1 MCGISG
7 MINAKNVA
15 HPLYASIRNLEYRG
29 YDSCGM
35 ALLDAGKI
43 QTRKNTGGV
52 EEVNQRERLTQLS
65 GRLGIA
71 HTRWATHGVVS
82 RENAH
87 PHLSA
92 NEAFAVVHNGIFS
105 NYQDLQEELEA
116 EGVTFCSQTDTEVF
130 VQLMA
135 RHYQRLQN
143 TERAFVAALEQ
154 MEGSFAIVMISVHEP
169 DRLFCAKRDSPLILG
184 LGEGSN
190 YVGSDINAFLEYTR
204 RAVILDDD
212 EYVILT
218 QESYQI
224 RSLRDGQ
231 QVEKDILH
239 IDWDAET
246 TRKGGFAHY
255 MLKEIFDEPQT
266 LRQALK
272 IPDEEIRKLAQK
284 FVEVPQAYLVGVG
297 TTFYVAQLGQYFFS
311 QLTGR
316 YFPAISSDEFIDIA
330 GVQAQ
335 DLVLAISQS
344 GETYDTKM
352 ALNFARQR
360 GAKTAAIVNVMGS
373 SIGMQVDQVIMQGSG
388 PEICVVSTKA
398 AMAQT
403 LILLRIAVET
413 GRQQGSLDDQQID
426 SFHTA
431 VNRLPDLIQDT
442 LNEQSGF
449 LRNIARSTSWVPN
462 WLFLG
467 CGQYYPVAMES
478 ALKMKEITYQHAE
491 GMPAGFLKHGT
502 LSMIEKSV
510 HSLFFVPLPGQQ
522 DLHRRTL
529 IAMEEIRTRGGTL
542 AGFVFDGDR
551 HAREVLDYA
560 VELPTVH
567 PWLAPLLQMTMAQL
581 LSYYAALDLGRNI
594 DKPRNLA
601 KSVTVG

>member
-87 PHLSA
+87 PHLST

-105 NYQDLQEELEA
+105 NYQDLREELEA

-529 IAMEEIRTRGGTL
+529 IAMEEVRTRGGML
-542 AGFVFDGDR
+542 AGFVFEGDR